1 MVDIKD
7 LDTGERPTWCPGCG
21 NYVLLSTLKAVI
33 SELELQPENV
43 VVVSGIGCGS
53 KMPHFIKTYGF
64 EGLHGRILPVATG
77 VKLANKNLTVIAV
90 GGDGDGYGIG
100 GNHFIH
106 AARRN
111 IDVTY
116 IVQNNS
122 VYGLTK
128 GQYSPTSQKGFVSPT
143 SPFGA
148 IDEPVNPVSLAISS
162 GATYV
167 ARAWYMDANHLKE
180 LIKNGVKHKGFALID
195 VLQPCL
201 TFNKINTIEW
211 YTEKIYKLEETEYKP
226 NDKLIAF
233 EKSQE
238 FYPKIPIGLFYKED
252 GKPTYEDQLPQ
263 TEGKQPA
270 EQKIENIDM
279 NLFFKTL
286 K

>member
-1 MVDIKD
+1 MVDVKE
-7 LDTGERPTWCPGCG
+7 LDTGEKPTWCPGCG
-21 NYVLLSTLKAVI
+21 NYILLSTLKSVI
-33 SELELQPENV
+33 SELGLHQENV

-64 EGLHGRILPVATG
+64 EGLHGRILPVASG

-111 IDVTY
+111 IDITY

-128 GQYSPTSQKGFVSPT
+128 GQYSPTSQKGFISPT
-143 SPFGA
+143 TPFGA
-148 IDEPVNPVSLAISS
+148 LDEPVNPIALAISS

-167 ARAWYMDANHLKE
+167 ARAWCMDVNHLKE
-180 LIKNGVKHKGFALID
+180 LIKNGIKHKGFALID

-201 TFNKINTIEW
+201 TFNKVNTIEW
-211 YTEKIYKLEETEYKP
+211 YMDKIYKLEETGYKP
-226 NDKLIAF
+226 GDKLIAL

-238 FYPKIPIGLFYKED
+238 FYPKIPVGLFYKEE

-270 EQKIENIDM
+270 EQRIENIDI
-279 NLFFKTL
+279 NLFL
-286 K
+286 KSLK

>member
-77 VKLANKNLTVIAV
+77 IKLANKNLTVIAV

-111 IDVTY
+111 IDITY

-167 ARAWYMDANHLKE
+167 ARAWYMLS
-180 LIKNGVKHKGFALID
+180 LIHI
-195 VLQPCL
+195 
-201 TFNKINTIEW
+201 
-211 YTEKIYKLEETEYKP
+211 
-226 NDKLIAF
+226 
-233 EKSQE
+233 
-238 FYPKIPIGLFYKED
+238 
-252 GKPTYEDQLPQ
+252 
-263 TEGKQPA
+263 
-270 EQKIENIDM
+270 
-279 NLFFKTL
+279 
-286 K
+286 

>member
-128 GQYSPTSQKGFVSPT
+128 GQYSPTSQRGFVSPT

>member
-77 VKLANKNLTVIAV
+77 IKLANKNLTVIAV

-111 IDVTY
+111 IDITY